1 MNKKSRGLNHNSD
14 DQSDF
19 KTNRLSKRRK
29 KSSKKIK
36 TEVERRELIISNAK
50 NKPFLDRGKKVKPKV
65 LKDRPRIGRNDEFA
79 TFKDKKVATKGN
91 SPDERRELKPSYI
104 LFGFAALVSLFLIYL
119 ASVDSILSESLF
131 FIFVGIMV
139 LKIPVFYSKNL
150 KIDFFL
156 LSLFLLSLSAFLPS
170 LKSLWPAWKVTAVD
184 VHALNLGFMN
194 SVSPLMSLE
203 GLIVLASL
211 ITIFYNMGSW
221 RLNELG
227 KKRIL
232 YVFAFISLVH
242 GELTYRY
249 GKEPLKIFFSNV
261 NHFTP
266 ICSYQENAT
275 LIFLL
280 VGLISIFLVF
290 DGWKKKTLG
299 MGFGFIGIIVS
310 FLSLLRSDFNLYFWA
325 YLAMLFTLLFSKVL
339 KSQGRRNRTILM
351 LVSVGLFVLTLI
363 FNRSYTFEFLV
374 ELISDM
380 KLSLWGL
387 WASLVSSFGSLSF
400 FGNGIGTSNYILP
413 QINEFAQFS
422 EVHSFRGTNL
432 ERFILEFGIL
442 GLISLF
448 LFLYFSFKN
457 RHKRSRGKQKTFRL
471 LGSIFL
477 LLIVGRFVF
486 SSAQTS
492 IGLVLF
498 AMVLFYFTF
507 QSESSRQIKVSRK
520 IARLI
525 GCFWIGLGLVWLF
538 SSILNYP
545 LHSEIRHR
553 KLLSSDP
560 KYMDFSNLIRVSEQT
575 DLSLESISDI
585 HPAKSFIRAQRS
597 LNKIQDWSEFKKQL
611 STTQFLLPNHKDIQ
625 LPFIYSALES
635 DFEAVV
641 QLSYEYFKI
650 NTLSKES
657 DYLSLI
663 HYMKTEPNKLLQFN
677 KISYLNPKFRYYFL
691 MCLNDIYLE
700 EALSEKEFLE
710 LDLLKDSYK
719 FNYIKLLIENGLF
732 ERSDTLLELYGE
744 TISNSWYLDALKIKE
759 QANFKKSLLILRE
772 NIEPIE
778 INPSDYPLGQ
788 NLYLRVF
795 LNNFPDKAVGSYLLN
810 EAIATFNYSDALL
823 IARHILKMKKPPLY
837 AYYWEAELLYRLED
851 FEESWFSFER
861 FYKKSEIR
869 TIKN

>member
-1 MNKKSRGLNHNSD
+1 MNKKDRILNHDSD

-19 KTNRLSKRRK
+19 KANRISKRRK
-29 KSSKKIK
+29 RSVKKIK
-36 TEVERRELIISNAK
+36 TEVERREQLISNAK
-50 NKPFLDRGKKVKPKV
+50 KRSFINRGRKVKPKV
-65 LKDRPRIGRNDEFA
+65 LKDKPRIGGNNEIEII
-79 TFKDKKVATKGN
+79 KSKEVATEDN
-91 SPDERRELKPSYI
+91 STNERRELKPSYI
-104 LFGFAALVSLFLIYL
+104 LFGFAALVSLILIYF

-139 LKIPVFYSKNL
+139 LRIPTFYSKNL

-156 LSLFLLSLSAFLPS
+156 LSLFLLSLCAFLPS
-170 LKSLWPAWKVTAVD
+170 LKSSWPAWKVTAVD

-203 GLIVLASL
+203 GFLVLASL

-232 YVFAFISLVH
+232 YVFAFISLLH
-242 GELTYRY
+242 GALTYRY

-266 ICSYQENAT
+266 ISSYQENAT

-280 VGLISIFLVF
+280 VGLISIILAF

-310 FLSLLRSDFNLYFWA
+310 FLSLLRADFNLYFWA
-325 YLAMLFTLLFSKVL
+325 YLAMLFALLFSKVR
-339 KSQGRRNRTILM
+339 KSQGRKNRTILM
-351 LVSVGLFVLTLI
+351 LVSFGLLVLVLS
-363 FNRSYTFEFLV
+363 FNRTYTFGFLA
-374 ELISDM
+374 ELINYM
-380 KLSLWGL
+380 KLSLWGV
-387 WASLVSSFGSLSF
+387 WASLSSSFGSLSF

-413 QINEFAQFS
+413 QINELAQFS
-422 EVHSFRGTNL
+422 VVHSFRGTNL
-432 ERFILEFGIL
+432 ERFIVEFGIL
-442 GLISLF
+442 GLISLS
-448 LFLYFSFKN
+448 LFLYFSLKN
-457 RHKRSRGKQKTFRL
+457 RHKRSRGKQRIFRL

-477 LLIVGRFVF
+477 LLLIGRFVF

-498 AMVLFYFTF
+498 AMVLFYFSF

-525 GCFWIGLGLVWLF
+525 GIFWIGLGSVWLF

-553 KLLSSDP
+553 KLFSSVP
-560 KYMDFSNLIRVSEQT
+560 SYMNFSNLIRVSEQA
-575 DLSLESISDI
+575 DLSLELIPNI

-597 LNKIQDWSEFKKQL
+597 LNETQDLSEFKKQL
-611 STTQFLLPNHKDIQ
+611 STTQFLLPNHEGVQ
-625 LPFIYSALES
+625 LPFIYPALES
-635 DFEAVV
+635 DIETAV
-641 QLSYEYFKI
+641 QLSYEYFSI
-650 NTLSKES
+650 NSLSKES

-663 HYMKTEPNKLLQFN
+663 YYIKTDPDNLLQFN

-691 MCLNDIYLE
+691 MCLNGIYLE
-700 EALSEKEFLE
+700 EELSKKEFLE
-710 LDLLKDSYK
+710 LDLLENSFK
-719 FNYIKLLIENGLF
+719 FNFIKHLIENGMF
-732 ERSDTLLELYGE
+732 DRSDSLLELYGE
-744 TISNSWYLDALKIKE
+744 TITNSWYLDALKIKE

-778 INPSDYPLGQ
+778 INPSNYPPDQ
-788 NLYLRVF
+788 NFYLRAF
-795 LNNFPDKAVGSYLLN
+795 LSNSPDKTVGKYLLN

-823 IARHILKMKKPPLY
+823 ITRHMLKMNVAPLY

-861 FYKKSEIR
+861 FYQKSEIR
-869 TIKN
+869 SIKD